1 MTPERRARTM
11 TRRYAQVLALEAAII
26 AALWVFGHLYR

>member
-1 MTPERRARTM
+1 M

-26 AALWVFGHLYR
+26 ALLVLFGRLFR